1 MRTHIDTCAG
11 PQSTVLRSPTHLP
24 PSLRPGVAYSV
35 GSGARVAFG
44 DVEFVLELEAAGGDG
59 GLEATLAAAFLA
71 SFRTGGSAE
80 VKKLLEEQG
89 Q

>member
-1 MRTHIDTCAG
+1 
-11 PQSTVLRSPTHLP
+11 
-24 PSLRPGVAYSV
+24 
-35 GSGARVAFG
+35 
-44 DVEFVLELEAAGGDG
+44 VLELEAAGGDG